1 MVLPLQQISIAHSS
15 ENGLNIYFINI
26 PKSLLYICGTYGNL
40 EEFNDED
47 PDLPDENTVIQIE
60 NILQILKVKYDNY
73 VDNLY
78 ITEVPSQTEIET
90 YIP

>member
-1 MVLPLQQISIAHSS
+1 MKQLYNLEKNQHGSVLLI
-15 ENGLNIYFINI
+15 INI

-47 PDLPDENTVIQIE
+47 FDLPDENTVIQIE
-60 NILQILKVKYDNY
+60 NILQILKVEYDNY

-78 ITEVPSQTEIET
+78 ITEVPSQKEIET

>member
-1 MVLPLQQISIAHSS
+1 MELQQISIAHSS
-15 ENGLNIYFINI
+15 KNGLNTYFINI
-26 PKSLLYICGTYGNL
+26 PKSLLYICGTYGDL

-47 PDLPDENTVIQIE
+47 PDLPDENSVIQIE
-60 NILQILKVKYDNY
+60 NILQILKVEYDNH

-78 ITEVPSQTEIET
+78 ITEVPSQKEIET